1 MARQRRALLSS
12 LLLVVTFIFLAR
24 ALLTF
29 FSCEKKKALSTSR
42 GADEGRI
49 RVWLILHVAKV
60 QNQAKL
66 PSLAIH
72 SPNRHELLA
81 RVLLPDLHTV
91 ASQYTQRK
99 RHATQ
104 PMPSS
109 PDHTNFFT
117 RPSHTL

>member
-1 MARQRRALLSS
+1 MR
-12 LLLVVTFIFLAR
+12 
-24 ALLTF
+24 
-29 FSCEKKKALSTSR
+29 EKKALSTSR

-60 QNQAKL
+60 QSQAKL

-91 ASQYTQRK
+91 ASQYTTEKARDQADGWLPLPITRSPL
-99 RHATQ
+99 HAH
-104 PMPSS
+104 
-109 PDHTNFFT
+109 HTFALFGW
-117 RPSHTL
+117 